1 MEINNLERFLEKART
16 AGPALGACITFSDPA
31 VTEVACA
38 SGLDFVWI
46 DGEHGEEEQLLEAY
60 QSALALAESLGCRS
74 VAFPLLKAASGVIV

>member
-38 SGLDFVWI
+38 LILGIITNLMLSGKKHEDS
-46 DGEHGEEEQLLEAY
+46 DEPQ
-60 QSALALAESLGCRS
+60 Q
-74 VAFPLLKAASGVIV
+74 VIK